1 MINPAPIDV
10 LMANPPVV
18 NISDITDGTTSG
30 AGVFDSLMRSVGV
43 HLNDQLTKGR
53 INGTDFSSVY
63 LEALKHTMSVS
74 VELSLAKQKQAYELE
89 LLRKQ
94 SLLADEEIKSAKLSQ
109 ENAKK
114 QNKLIERQTILVDG
128 QLDLI
133 HYDLNTKFPAE
144 VANTIKQGVILDKEA
159 GIKQFQLDN
168 LLPNEL
174 ARGVQ
179 QLDVTERTTVLQE
192 NQSLAQINDIKAGI
206 AIKEYQLNALL
217 PNELER
223 GVQQLDIVERTTVLQ
238 EQQSVAQIADIVK
251 STEIK
256 NYQLESLLPNE
267 LARGIQQLDINER
280 TTVIQELQ
288 SAATIVGINKQNEIL
303 TYDLATKLP
312 VEVSNLTKQGTL
324 LDKQVEVSERT
335 TAIQEAQSVA
345 QVADILKT
353 TAIKDYQLN
362 SMMPV
367 ELANATKQGVILDKQ
382 SLISDEEI
390 KSAKLAQD
398 NAKKQNR
405 LIERQTILADGQMDL
420 IHFDLNTKLPVEV
433 ANTIK
438 QGDILVKQ
446 GVLLDKQAETA
457 EAQIANMETQ
467 TTLYAQKTISEKA
480 QTDESVIGTGS
491 LVDEQRLLVREQR
504 LGFERDNMHKVARL
518 YADNWLARYTEQ
530 PGDTFAPDANLNDE
544 NAKQVMAKLLAS
556 LGLTPIAPAP
566 APPPTTP

>member
-1 MINPAPIDV
+1 MVNPAPIDV

-18 NISDITDGTTSG
+18 NISDITDGTASG

-43 HLNDQLTKGR
+43 HLNDQLAKGR

-114 QNKLIERQTILVDG
+114 QNRLIERQTILTDA
-128 QLDLI
+128 QTDLI
-133 HYDLNTKFPAE
+133 HFDLNTRFPAE
-144 VANTIKQGVILDKEA
+144 VANTL
-159 GIKQFQLDN
+159 
-168 LLPNEL
+168 
-174 ARGVQ
+174 
-179 QLDVTERTTVLQE
+179 
-192 NQSLAQINDIKAGI
+192 
-206 AIKEYQLNALL
+206 
-217 PNELER
+217 
-223 GVQQLDIVERTTVLQ
+223 
-238 EQQSVAQIADIVK
+238 
-251 STEIK
+251 
-256 NYQLESLLPNE
+256 
-267 LARGIQQLDINER
+267 
-280 TTVIQELQ
+280 
-288 SAATIVGINKQNEIL
+288 
-303 TYDLATKLP
+303 
-312 VEVSNLTKQGTL
+312 
-324 LDKQVEVSERT
+324 
-335 TAIQEAQSVA
+335 
-345 QVADILKT
+345 
-353 TAIKDYQLN
+353 
-362 SMMPV
+362 
-367 ELANATKQGVILDKQ
+367 KQGVILDKQ

-420 IHFDLNTKLPVEV
+420 IHFDLNTKLPAEV
-433 ANTIK
+433 TNT
-438 QGDILVKQ
+438 LKQ
-446 GVLLDKQAETA
+446 GVLLDKQVDVSERTMLVQ
-457 EAQIANMETQ
+457 EAQSVASVRNTNTQ
-467 TTLYAQKTISEKA
+467 TALYEQKRVSERA
-480 QTDESVIGTGS
+480 QTDETVIGTGS

-504 LGFERDNMHKVARL
+504 LGFERDNMHKVAKV

-566 APPPTTP
+566 APAPPPATP